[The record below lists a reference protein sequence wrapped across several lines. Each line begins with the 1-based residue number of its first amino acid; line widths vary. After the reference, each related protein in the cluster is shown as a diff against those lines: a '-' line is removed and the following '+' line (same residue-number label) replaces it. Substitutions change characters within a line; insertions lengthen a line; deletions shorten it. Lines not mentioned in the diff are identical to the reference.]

1 VPNNAV
7 LKHRIISE
15 YHDSKL
21 AAHRGRD
28 ATLDLVT
35 RRYWW
40 PSVAKDVSDYVAS
53 CPACQHSKQRTGPTP
68 GLLQSLP
75 IPTEPWE
82 SVTCDFITGLPRTRK
97 HNDAICVF
105 VDRLTKM
112 VHCIPCRT
120 DITAES
126 TAQLF
131 LQHIVRLHGEP
142 KHIITDRGSTFM
154 ASFFQAYTRMLGT
167 KSLLST
173 AYRPQTD
180 GQTERVNRVLEEI
193 LRVFVSPTPD
203 DWDTLLPMAEFAI
216 NNARHTSTGF
226 SPFFLNY
233 GRHPRTPFDNRF
245 PSVQSVPAAEARHA
259 VLHEALTRA
268 RVAINEAQQ
277 RQQHA
282 YNRGKKPASY
292 TVGDLVLLSSKHL
305 YRGPKTKLMPRWL
318 GPFTV
323 DHVVG
328 PNAVRLTLPSD
339 WRVHPTFHVSLLK
352 PFVAGDRPMPHVPR
366 ATGVDSAGFPTF
378 IAERLVAHRDVPLD
392 SPYNLRTR
400 RKPRGMRRE
409 YLVRWQ
415 GLSAADDSWELAS
428 KLDRK
433 LISEYENTEPTD
445 MAT

>member
-1 VPNNAV
+1 MSASLPRAPPPALSLPTELQLYTAQDPWFEDPTNTAGLTRHSSGLWLRTPHPSADAQVVVPNNAV

-15 YHDSKL
+15 YHDSNL

-154 ASFFQAYTRMLGT
+154 ASFFQA
-167 KSLLST
+167 
-173 AYRPQTD
+173 
-180 GQTERVNRVLEEI
+180 
-193 LRVFVSPTPD
+193 
-203 DWDTLLPMAEFAI
+203 
-216 NNARHTSTGF
+216 
-226 SPFFLNY
+226 
-233 GRHPRTPFDNRF
+233 
-245 PSVQSVPAAEARHA
+245 
-259 VLHEALTRA
+259 
-268 RVAINEAQQ
+268 
-277 RQQHA
+277 
-282 YNRGKKPASY
+282 
-292 TVGDLVLLSSKHL
+292 
-305 YRGPKTKLMPRWL
+305 
-318 GPFTV
+318 
-323 DHVVG
+323 
-328 PNAVRLTLPSD
+328 
-339 WRVHPTFHVSLLK
+339 
-352 PFVAGDRPMPHVPR
+352 
-366 ATGVDSAGFPTF
+366 
-378 IAERLVAHRDVPLD
+378 
-392 SPYNLRTR
+392 
-400 RKPRGMRRE
+400 
-409 YLVRWQ
+409 
-415 GLSAADDSWELAS
+415 
-428 KLDRK
+428 
-433 LISEYENTEPTD
+433 
-445 MAT
+445 